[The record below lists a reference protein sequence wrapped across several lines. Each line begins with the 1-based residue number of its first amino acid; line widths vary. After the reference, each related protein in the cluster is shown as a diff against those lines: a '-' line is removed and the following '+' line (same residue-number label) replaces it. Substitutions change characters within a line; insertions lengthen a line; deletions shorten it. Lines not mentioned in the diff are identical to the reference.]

1 MLDIPVM
8 RLTFW
13 QLFTHGTLRAQ
24 FDANNKIEMLDLVIN
39 SHNEYIP
46 RSQLQPAEV
55 DQKQSPKVSKNMNKR
70 AQQKQQPAVVVPES
84 MVTNNGVPTAV
95 MSFLEVAETMSQMQV
110 LFQYSQQNPHMSP
123 PEALRNLVNNFQSQN
138 AGLSFPPGMSP
149 ALQQAPN
156 PRPPTMN
163 GPSQFASPSMAHL
176 GLPGAAGS
184 PHLAGSAH
192 ASPAQAHL
200 AGPMGLMQQGPNGSA
215 GTSATTSPNISNKR
229 RRQSTVQLK
238 QEDDNNAE
246 AGASGAA
253 KVKPSPRIGGK
264 RQKGTA

>member
-1 MLDIPVM
+1 
-8 RLTFW
+8 
-13 QLFTHGTLRAQ
+13 
-24 FDANNKIEMLDLVIN
+24 MLDLVIN

>member
-1 MLDIPVM
+1 
-8 RLTFW
+8 
-13 QLFTHGTLRAQ
+13 
-24 FDANNKIEMLDLVIN
+24 MLDLVIT

-46 RSQLQPAEV
+46 RSQLQPAEGSE
-55 DQKQSPKVSKNMNKR
+55 QKQSPKVSKNMSKR
-70 AQQKQQPAVVVPES
+70 AQQKQQPAIVLPES

-138 AGLSFPPGMSP
+138 TGLAFQPGHMNP
-149 ALQQAPN
+149 ALQQGQNA
-156 PRPPTMN
+156 RPPTMN

-176 GLPGAAGS
+176 GLPGAQGS

-200 AGPMGLMQQGPNGSA
+200 AGPMGLMQQGPGGNVNGTQ

-229 RRQSTVQLK
+229 RRASTVK
-238 QEDDNNAE
+238 VEGDDGGGAE
-246 AGASGAA
+246 GSGAGSSGA
-253 KVKPSPRIGGK
+253 TKVKPSPRIGGK